1 MIYKNTKNG
10 PQEELGPEDVRAM
23 KAFVESQRGV
33 TTPFDLVFGGR
44 MRRPD
49 GDQERAHLRAMA
61 DAGAT
66 WWVEFLEPPDLDLE
80 TVQTYIRRGPL
91 RID

>member
-1 MIYKNTKNG
+1 
-10 PQEELGPEDVRAM
+10 
-23 KAFVESQRGV
+23 
-33 TTPFDLVFGGR
+33 